1 MHCLYRME
9 LHLRTVNGCSEV
21 HPDPPKAPIC
31 LYRQP
36 KGQALPKDLRRAY
49 LSVNRPPIASNSGGE
64 ENFMALI
71 EVENLNKVYKNFK
84 RKEGLKGALINLFYR
99 EHDEIRA
106 VDDISFSINSGE
118 LVGYIGPNGA
128 GKSTTIKMLTGI
140 LIPTSGRLVVNNLIP
155 YKQRYE
161 YTKQI
166 GVVFGQRTQLWW
178 DIPVIESFKLLR
190 KIYQIPK
197 NLYDDRLL
205 KFKHLLDLDPIL
217 NIPVRKLSLGQRMR
231 CDLVASLLHN
241 PSVLFLDEP
250 TIGLDIIGKLSI
262 RQFLEKIN
270 KELGITIILTTHDLK
285 EIEVLCKRL
294 ITIDRGKILYDGN
307 IDGLLNHYTL
317 DRSIT
322 FQLLEDFDFNKLK
335 TKLDFSSDVKLEKLD
350 QLRLK
355 INFSS
360 EALNPAK
367 IIEDVIK
374 EIEVNDIAIEEP
386 SIEEI
391 VGRIYSEQK
400 R

>member
-1 MHCLYRME
+1 
-9 LHLRTVNGCSEV
+9 
-21 HPDPPKAPIC
+21 
-31 LYRQP
+31 
-36 KGQALPKDLRRAY
+36 
-49 LSVNRPPIASNSGGE
+49 
-64 ENFMALI
+64 MALI
-71 EVENLNKVYKNFK
+71 EVEKLNKVYKNFK
-84 RKEGLKGALINLFYR
+84 RKEGLKGALVNMIYR
-99 EHDEIRA
+99 EYDEIRA

-197 NLYDDRLL
+197 DHYESRLS
-205 KFKHLLDLDPIL
+205 KFKNLLDLKPLL

-241 PSVLFLDEP
+241 PDVLFLDEP

-270 KELGITIILTTHDLK
+270 NELGITIILTTHDLK
-285 EIEVLCKRL
+285 EIEALCKRL
-294 ITIDRGKILYDGN
+294 ITIDHGKILYDGD
-307 IDGLLNHYTL
+307 IDGLRSCYTL
-317 DRSIT
+317 NRSIT
-322 FQLLEDFDFNKLK
+322 FQLIKNFDFDNLEQKLK
-335 TKLDFSSDVKLEKLD
+335 FDGNVTLERLD

-355 INFSS
+355 INFSNES
-360 EALNPAK
+360 LNPAK
-367 IIEDVIK
+367 IIENVIK
-374 EIEVNDIAIEEP
+374 EVEVHDIAIEEP

-391 VGRIYSEQK
+391 VGRIYSGK
-400 R
+400 KN

>member
-1 MHCLYRME
+1 
-9 LHLRTVNGCSEV
+9 
-21 HPDPPKAPIC
+21 
-31 LYRQP
+31 
-36 KGQALPKDLRRAY
+36 
-49 LSVNRPPIASNSGGE
+49 
-64 ENFMALI
+64 MALI

>member
-1 MHCLYRME
+1 
-9 LHLRTVNGCSEV
+9 
-21 HPDPPKAPIC
+21 
-31 LYRQP
+31 
-36 KGQALPKDLRRAY
+36 
-49 LSVNRPPIASNSGGE
+49 
-64 ENFMALI
+64 MALI

-155 YKQRYE
+155 YKQRYD

-197 NLYDDRLL
+197 DIYDDRLS
-205 KFKHLLDLDPIL
+205 KFKDLLDLDPIL

-270 KELGITIILTTHDLK
+270 RELGITIILTTHDLK
-285 EIEVLCKRL
+285 EIEALCKRL
-294 ITIDRGKILYDGN
+294 ITIDHGKILYDGD
-307 IDGLLNHYTL
+307 IDGLRNRYTL

-322 FQLLEDFDFNKLK
+322 FQLLENFDFDNLKEKLNFN
-335 TKLDFSSDVKLEKLD
+335 SDVKLEKLD

-355 INFSS
+355 INFSNES
-360 EALNPAK
+360 LNPAK
-367 IIEDVIK
+367 IIENVIK

-391 VGRIYSEQK
+391 VGRIYSERK
-400 R
+400 S